1 MRMKNINVW
10 GHKLRCIDVF
20 YGSGGKADKRE
31 KTTIET
37 KVGEPGFSIVG
48 GFGFPFAREWGMV

>member
-1 MRMKNINVW
+1 M
-10 GHKLRCIDVF
+10 CF
-20 YGSGGKADKRE
+20 TAAEE
-31 KTTIET
+31 KQTRIET

>member
-1 MRMKNINVW
+1 MRMQNINVW

-31 KTTIET
+31 KT
-37 KVGEPGFSIVG
+37 GEPGFSIVG

>member
-1 MRMKNINVW
+1 M
-10 GHKLRCIDVF
+10 RCIDVF

-31 KTTIET
+31 KTRIET

-48 GFGFPFAREWGMV
+48 GFGFLLLENGEWYEDSGN